1 MRRYAIRHAFILPGI
16 STEVYRE
23 RFKRKFTDDF
33 PVFKKWIQQG
43 YFSEK
48 DVMITLT
55 ETGMGLSDM
64 LGPELI
70 SEKIK
75 NRMLEWEIKNG

>member
-1 MRRYAIRHAFILPGI
+1 M
-16 STEVYRE
+16 
-23 RFKRKFTDDF
+23 
-33 PVFKKWIQQG
+33 FKKWIQEG

-48 DVMITLT
+48 DGMITLT